1 MYEQVS
7 HSLLN
12 RILDQLNPE
21 IRKRDLRHFYT
32 RLGANFYA
40 IHSLFHH
47 LYGQREDFA
56 QQMLKLVEV
65 MATRYIERHKDL
77 KRLDVMR
84 EKDHNWFLSQ
94 EWVGMALYADGFSGN
109 LEKMNSRLGYL
120 QELGVNMVHIM
131 PIQACPKAASDG
143 ARKISVIDNLLT
155 PRLLRISRCACTASR
170 ECPPSSKKLSSG
182 LISGTPSRRDQI
194 SAIAA
199 VTSASDPSAGG
210 GASGARRAAG
220 VDQGFDERADV
231 IGDLARRLW
240 GQKPDAED
248 TEP

>member
-12 RILDQLNPE
+12 RILDELKPD

-143 ARKISVIDNLLT
+143 GYAVSDFREIDERFGTLEDLRALAKSMRRRNMLLT
-155 PRLLRISRCACTASR
+155 LDVVVNHTSDEHEWEDVLGGAVLAAAWTWWLV
-170 ECPPSSKKLSSG
+170 E
-182 LISGTPSRRDQI
+182 PSR
-194 SAIAA
+194 
-199 VTSASDPSAGG
+199 
-210 GASGARRAAG
+210 
-220 VDQGFDERADV
+220 
-231 IGDLARRLW
+231 
-240 GQKPDAED
+240 
-248 TEP
+248 